1 MFGGLYWTIV
11 GLFLLGVVVR
21 ACWFL
26 CVWWYYAMQVRIL
39 QGERQRLLALPPVQV
54 PVKPVE
60 EKAVAIG
67 E

>member
-39 QGERQRLLALPPVQV
+39 RGEQRRLLAMPLVQEPEHV
-54 PVKPVE
+54 LHHEVVTL
-60 EKAVAIG
+60 G